1 MRTAG
6 AAGRDGNDVPH
17 LDHGAVSRETT
28 GGNVG
33 LPHHITTDIGQ
44 ILSAPRLPLSCRE
57 PIRCSTMEAHS
68 GVTMPSPL
76 LDVHDLT
83 FEVDRHAILDRLELA
98 VRAGEIHALLG
109 ANGSG
114 KTTLACVLMGCEG
127 YAPSAGRVLFDGT
140 EILPLKMHERA
151 RLGLTLAW
159 QEPARFEGIT
169 VREFL
174 ALGKPDCAPEPALRQ
189 VGLDPDRY
197 LNRRVDKA
205 LSGGERHR
213 IELASVLSMKPRL
226 AILDEP
232 AAGIDMLSIN
242 HIIDII
248 RALKAGGGS
257 VLLITHQEEVALIA
271 DRASQ
276 LCAGRIVFSGS
287 PRAVVDHFCGRACVR
302 CDGEVCN
309 YVRA

>member
-1 MRTAG
+1 MIEVSNEPRK
-6 AAGRDGNDVPH
+6 DV
-17 LDHGAVSRETT
+17 
-28 GGNVG
+28 
-33 LPHHITTDIGQ
+33 
-44 ILSAPRLPLSCRE
+44 
-57 PIRCSTMEAHS
+57 
-68 GVTMPSPL
+68 L
-76 LDVHDLT
+76 LDVCQVS
-83 FEVDRHAILDRLELA
+83 FQADRHPILDRLDLTIHSA
-98 VRAGEIHALLG
+98 EIHALLG

-114 KTTLACVLMGCEG
+114 KSTLAYVLMGCDG
-127 YAPSAGRVLFDGT
+127 YVPSAGTVRYNGMDL
-140 EILPLKMHERA
+140 LSLKMHERA
-151 RLGLTLAW
+151 NLGLTLAW

-174 ALGKPDCAPEPALRQ
+174 SLGTSTMSPEAALKH
-189 VGLDPDRY
+189 VGLDVDRY
-197 LNRRVDKA
+197 GDRRMDKA

-213 IELASVLSMKPRL
+213 IELASVLSMRPRL

-232 AAGIDMLSIN
+232 AAGIDMLSIS

-248 RALKAGGGS
+248 RALKEGGGS

-276 LCAGRIVFSGS
+276 LCAGRIIFSGA
-287 PRAVVDHFCGRACVR
+287 PRETVDHFRGRACVR

>member
-1 MRTAG
+1 
-6 AAGRDGNDVPH
+6 
-17 LDHGAVSRETT
+17 
-28 GGNVG
+28 
-33 LPHHITTDIGQ
+33 
-44 ILSAPRLPLSCRE
+44 
-57 PIRCSTMEAHS
+57 
-68 GVTMPSPL
+68 MPSPL
-76 LDVHDLT
+76 LDIRDLT
-83 FEVDRHAILDRLELA
+83 FEVSRQTILDRLDL
-98 VRAGEIHALLG
+98 VIDPQEIHALLG

-114 KTTLACVLMGCEG
+114 KTTLAYVLMGCEG
-127 YAPSAGRVLFDGT
+127 YAPSAGTVLFNGANL
-140 EILPLKMHERA
+140 LPLKMHERA

-169 VREFL
+169 VREYL
-174 ALGKPDCAPEPALRQ
+174 TLGKQDCDPEPAMRQ
-189 VGLDPDRY
+189 VGLAPDRY
-197 LNRRVDKA
+197 LNRRLDKA

-213 IELASVLSMKPRL
+213 IELASVLSLKPKL
-226 AILDEP
+226 AVLDEP

-248 RALKAGGGS
+248 RALKAAGGS

-276 LCAGRIVFSGS
+276 LCAGRIIFSGS
-287 PRAVVDHFCGRACVR
+287 PREAVDHFRGRACVR

>member
-1 MRTAG
+1 MI
-6 AAGRDGNDVPH
+6 
-17 LDHGAVSRETT
+17 
-28 GGNVG
+28 VG
-33 LPHHITTDIGQ
+33 LAIDI
-44 ILSAPRLPLSCRE
+44 R
-57 PIRCSTMEAHS
+57 
-68 GVTMPSPL
+68 
-76 LDVHDLT
+76 DLT
-83 FEVDRHAILDRLELA
+83 FAVGNQKILDRLDLTIHP
-98 VRAGEIHALLG
+98 REIHALLG

-114 KTTLACVLMGCEG
+114 KTTLAYLLMGCEG
-127 YAPSAGRVLFDGT
+127 YAPTSGTVLFKGAD
-140 EILPLKMHERA
+140 LLSLKMHERA
-151 RLGLTLAW
+151 KSGLTLAW

-169 VREFL
+169 VREYL
-174 ALGKPDCAPEPALRQ
+174 TLGRSESDPKPVLVQ

-213 IELASVLSMKPRL
+213 IELASVLSMKPTL

-232 AAGIDMLSIN
+232 AAGIDMLSMN

-248 RALKAGGGS
+248 RALKAAGGS

-276 LCAGRIVFSGS
+276 LCAGRIIFSGS
-287 PRAVVDHFCGRACVR
+287 PREAVAHFRRRTCVR

-309 YVRA
+309 YVRP

>member
-1 MRTAG
+1 MA
-6 AAGRDGNDVPH
+6 
-17 LDHGAVSRETT
+17 
-28 GGNVG
+28 
-33 LPHHITTDIGQ
+33 
-44 ILSAPRLPLSCRE
+44 
-57 PIRCSTMEAHS
+57 
-68 GVTMPSPL
+68 SPL
-76 LDVHDLT
+76 LDIRDLT
-83 FEVDRHAILDRLELA
+83 FVVSRQTILDRLDLA
-98 VRAGEIHALLG
+98 IDPQEIHALLG

-114 KTTLACVLMGCEG
+114 KTTLAYVLMGCEG
-127 YAPSAGRVLFDGT
+127 YAPSAGTVLFNGANL
-140 EILPLKMHERA
+140 LPLKMHERA

-169 VREFL
+169 VREYL
-174 ALGKPDCAPEPALRQ
+174 TLGKQDCDPEPAMRQ
-189 VGLDPDRY
+189 VGLAPDRY
-197 LNRRVDKA
+197 LNRRLDKA

-213 IELASVLSMKPRL
+213 IELASVLSLKPKL
-226 AILDEP
+226 AVLDEP

-248 RALKAGGGS
+248 RALKAAGGS

-276 LCAGRIVFSGS
+276 LCAGRIIFSGS
-287 PRAVVDHFCGRACVR
+287 PREAVDHFRGRACVR